1 MNDNYNTYRIW
12 APDNALWTQW
22 AKPVLFAR
30 TLQQV
35 PESWFCLP
43 LNGPLMGT
51 AERLCLWICLEREA
65 YWRDLPWLKWV
76 TVLYLFITVSTAPIS
91 GPWPWM

>member
-35 PESWFCLP
+35 PEKLVLP
-43 LNGPLMGT
+43 
-51 AERLCLWICLEREA
+51 AV
-65 YWRDLPWLKWV
+65 K
-76 TVLYLFITVSTAPIS
+76 
-91 GPWPWM
+91 